1 MKYNILFGGQAG
13 QGPNALTSL
22 LAEALIEKG
31 FYVFY
36 SRDYQSLI
44 RGGHNFNVLTFS
56 DKPVFSNESSY
67 DLIVALDKNTEALHG
82 KKLKENGKILNGNY
96 SNMYFAGS
104 LFKIFNFDFK
114 ILEKKLKQL
123 EKKFEENIKEA
134 KKGYE
139 EEEHKIILPEL
150 KENKK
155 EFYNGNSGI
164 AKGALDSGIE
174 IYYAYPMTP
183 ATPIL
188 GELASTKKVKVFEL
202 ENEIAVINAGIGSS
216 IVGSKVMVGT
226 SGGGFDLMTEGLSL
240 AGIAEVPI
248 VIYLSQRPG
257 PATGVATYT
266 GQGDLDIARHS
277 GHGEFSRIVI
287 APGDSCESAEAV
299 SQCFYFSQKF
309 KIPAILLGDKHL
321 AESHYSSEEAP
332 KIIKSQKSIVLKRFN
347 SYETDEQ
354 GCSTEDAEQIKKNI
368 LGRLEKR
375 KKIAEESKNFEKI
388 KIYGN
393 KNSQNIVLFWGST
406 KGAVIDSIAGLD
418 VCALQVLWIE
428 PFAEE
433 VENLLKGKNIILVEN
448 NSTAQLASLLKEKT
462 GITIEE
468 KNKILRFDGR
478 PFLSDELKEE
488 IKERVK

>member
-1 MKYNILFGGQAG
+1 MKYNILFGGRAG
-13 QGPNALTSL
+13 QGPNILTSL
-22 LAEALIEKG
+22 LAEALIERG

-56 DKPVFSNESSY
+56 DKPIFSNESSY
-67 DLIVALDKNTEALHG
+67 DLIVALDNNTEIMHV
-82 KKLKENGKILNGNY
+82 KKLKENGKILKGMHT
-96 SNMYFAGS
+96 NMYFAGS
-104 LFKIFNFDFK
+104 LFKIFGFDFR

-123 EKKFEENIKEA
+123 GKKFAENDIDA
-134 KKGYE
+134 KNGYE
-139 EEEHKIILPEL
+139 DEKFKINLPEV

-155 EFYNGNSGI
+155 EFYNGNQGI
-164 AKGALDSGIE
+164 ANGAVNSGLE
-174 IYYAYPMTP
+174 VYYAYPMTP

-188 GELASTKKVKVFEL
+188 DELASSKKVKVIEL

-216 IVGSKVMVGT
+216 IVGAKAMIGT

-240 AGIAEVPI
+240 TGIAEVPL
-248 VIYLSQRPG
+248 VVYLSQRPG

-266 GQGDLDIARHS
+266 AQGDLNLARHA
-277 GHGEFSRIVI
+277 GHGEFSRVII
-287 APGDSCESAEAV
+287 APGDAKESSEAI

-309 KIPAILLGDKHL
+309 KIPTILLGDKHF
-321 AESHYSSEEAP
+321 AESYYSFGEVP
-332 KIIKSQKSIVLKRFN
+332 KIIKSAKSIVLKRFN
-347 SYETDEQ
+347 SYETDTQ
-354 GCSTEDAEQIKKNI
+354 GCATEDAEQIKKNV
-368 LGRLEKR
+368 LGRLEKG
-375 KKIAEESKNFEKI
+375 KNIIEESKKFERI

-393 KNSQNIVLFWGST
+393 KSSQNIVLFWGST

-418 VCALQVLWIE
+418 VCALQILWIE

-448 NSTAQLASLLKEKT
+448 NSTAQLAGLIKEKT
-462 GITIEE
+462 GITIED

-478 PFLSDELKEE
+478 PFLSDELKEK
-488 IKERVK
+488 IKERMR

>member
-13 QGPNALTSL
+13 QGPNILTSL

-56 DKPVFSNESSY
+56 DKPVLSNESSY
-67 DLIVALDKNTEALHG
+67 DLIIALDKNTEVMHE
-82 KKLKENGKILNGNY
+82 KKLKGSGKILKGAHT
-96 SNMYFAGS
+96 NMYFAGS
-104 LFKIFNFDFK
+104 IFKIFGFDFK
-114 ILEKKLKQL
+114 VLEKKLKKI
-123 EKKFEENIKEA
+123 EHRFEENLAEA

-139 EEEHKIILPEL
+139 DEEAKINLPEING
-150 KENKK
+150 NKK
-155 EFYNGNSGI
+155 EFYNGNQGIANSAVSSGI
-164 AKGALDSGIE
+164 DV
-174 IYYAYPMTP
+174 YYAYPMTP

-188 GELASTKKVKVFEL
+188 EELASSKKVKVIEL
-202 ENEIAVINAGIGSS
+202 EGEIAVINAGIGSS
-216 IVGSKVMVGT
+216 IVGAKVMIGT

-240 AGIAEVPI
+240 TGIAEVPL

-266 GQGDLDIARHS
+266 AQGDLNLARHS

-287 APGDSCESAEAV
+287 APGDAKESSEAV
-299 SQCFYFSQKF
+299 SECFYFSQKF

-321 AESHYSSEEAP
+321 AESFYCSEEKP
-332 KIIKSQKSIVLKRFN
+332 KLTTSGKSISLRRFN
-347 SYETDEQ
+347 SYETDAQ
-354 GCSTEDAEQIKKNI
+354 GSATEDAEQIKKNV
-368 LGRLEKR
+368 LRRLEKS
-375 KKIAEESKNFEKI
+375 KNILEESKKFERI

-393 KNSQNIVLFWGST
+393 KSSQNIVLFWGST
-406 KGAVIDSIAGLD
+406 KGAVLDAIAGLD
-418 VCALQVLWIE
+418 VCALQIVWIE

-448 NSTAQLASLLKEKT
+448 NSTAQLASLVKEKT
-462 GITIEE
+462 GITIED

-488 IKERVK
+488 IRGRVK

>member
-13 QGPNALTSL
+13 QGPNILTSL
-22 LAEALIEKG
+22 LAEALIERG

-67 DLIVALDKNTEALHG
+67 DLIVALDKNTETLHS
-82 KKLKENGKILNGNY
+82 KRLKEDGKILNGTY
-96 SNMYFAGS
+96 PNMHFAGRV
-104 LFKIFNFDFK
+104 FKIFNFDFK

-139 EEEHKIILPEL
+139 EQEFKINLPGI
-150 KENKK
+150 KEKKK
-155 EFYNGNSGI
+155 EFYNCNQGISNGAVNSGI
-164 AKGALDSGIE
+164 E
-174 IYYAYPMTP
+174 VYYAYPMTP

-188 GELASTKKVKVFEL
+188 GELASVKKVKVIEL

-216 IVGSKVMVGT
+216 IVGAKAMIGT

-240 AGIAEVPI
+240 TGIAEVPL

-266 GQGDLDIARHS
+266 GQGDLNLARHS
-277 GHGEFSRIVI
+277 GHGEFSRVVI
-287 APGDSCESAEAV
+287 APGDAKESAEAI

-309 KIPAILLGDKHL
+309 KMPTILLGDKHL
-321 AESHYSSEEAP
+321 AESFYSSEGEL
-332 KIIKSQKSIVLKRFN
+332 KLIKSAKSTSLKRFN
-347 SYETDEQ
+347 SYETDAR
-354 GCSTEDAEQIKKNI
+354 GCATEDAEQIKKNV
-368 LGRLEKR
+368 LARLEKR
-375 KKIAEESKNFEKI
+375 KNIVEESKKFERI

-393 KNSQNIVLFWGST
+393 KSSQNIVLFWGST
-406 KGAVIDSIAGLD
+406 KGAVLD
-418 VCALQVLWIE
+418 AINELNACALQIVWIE

-448 NSTAQLASLLKEKT
+448 NSTAQLAGLVREKT
-462 GITIEE
+462 GILIED
-468 KNKILRFDGR
+468 KNKIIRFDGR

-488 IKERVK
+488 IERRVR